1 MGVAGMKEHTPRGCG
16 GGHLRGVC
24 FGGRETVG
32 AYDEHGAAH
41 EGARCL
47 QCWRAHQE
55 ALDCARLR
63 GEVHAYFI

>member
-16 GGHLRGVC
+16 GVHLRGVC

-47 QCWRAHQE
+47 
-55 ALDCARLR
+55 
-63 GEVHAYFI
+63 